1 MTKVKSR
8 GAQGGGSIR
17 KRPDGRWEAR
27 YTTGF
32 DPKTGRQI
40 QRSIYGKTQKEVRQ
54 KLNQVTVE
62 IDSGDYLEPSGMKL
76 RDWLDSWLADY
87 SGDKKY
93 STMKHYRAACE
104 THIKPHLGDVP
115 LSKLN
120 AVMVQKFYNSL
131 SHPEDGEKAL
141 SPKTV
146 KNVHVVLSSCLKQ
159 AVKNELIKT
168 NPCEGAVLPRI
179 GKSKIQPLSEE
190 QIIDFFSLVDRD
202 EVFGPI
208 LKLILLTGLRVA
220 EASGLTWDCVDF
232 RKGTPTIEKQLQK
245 RPQSAGGYT
254 FTSLKNDGV
263 RVIKPAPYAMEI
275 LRKQY
280 DKQCH
285 QAEDAGSAW
294 EAWFNKYEHS
304 RAAVFTNELG
314 GYLNPMQIYLHFK
327 KIAIDI
333 GAPKARVHDLR
344 HTYAVV
350 SLQNGDDIKTV
361 QSILR
366 HASAAFTLDVYG
378 HVSDRMKDESSIRM
392 ERYLKD
398 VIKL

>member
-32 DPKTGRQI
+32 DHKTGRQI

-54 KLNQVTVE
+54 KLNQVTAE

-146 KNVHVVLSSCLKQ
+146 KNVHGILSKAMSQ
-159 AVKNELIKT
+159 AVRNGLIKF
-168 NPCEGAVLPRI
+168 NPCEGAVLP
-179 GKSKIQPLSEE
+179 KVSKKEIRPLSNE
-190 QIIDFFSLVDRD
+190 QVKGLLELADSD
-202 EVFGPI
+202 EVYGI
-208 LKLILLTGLRVA
+208 LLKLIVLTGLREA
-220 EASGLTWDCVDF
+220 EAMGLTWDCVDF
-232 RKGTPTIEKQLQK
+232 EKGTILVNKQLQK
-245 RPQSAGGYT
+245 RPKSAGGMV
-254 FTSLKNDGV
+254 FSSLKNGKP
-263 RVIKPAPYAMEI
+263 RLLRPAPYVMQL
-275 LRKQY
+275 LRQR
-280 DKQCH
+280 QE
-285 QAEDAGSAW
+285 QQRQQRLEAGEAW
-294 EAWFNKYEHS
+294 EEWHDAQVKGS
-304 RAAVFTNELG
+304 LVFTTLTG
-314 GYLNPMQIYLHFK
+314 SYLSPQTVYNHFK
-327 KIAIDI
+327 VMAAKL
-333 GAPKARVHDLR
+333 GVPNARVHDLR
-344 HTYAVV
+344 HTFAVL
-350 SLQNGDDIKTV
+350 SLENGDDIKTV
-361 QSILR
+361 QGNLG
-366 HASAAFTLDVYG
+366 HATAAFTLDVYG
-378 HVSDRMKDESSIRM
+378 HVSDSMQKASAERM
-392 ERYLKD
+392 ERF
-398 VIKL
+398 VQSIVNA

>member
-32 DPKTGRQI
+32 DPKTGKQI

-54 KLNQVTVE
+54 KLNQVTAE

-76 RDWLDSWLADY
+76 RDWLDNWMTDY

-146 KNVHVVLSSCLKQ
+146 KNVHGILSKAMSQ
-159 AVKNELIKT
+159 AARNGLIKF
-168 NPCEGAVLPRI
+168 NPCEGAVLP
-179 GKSKIQPLSEE
+179 KVSKKEIRPLSNE
-190 QIIDFFSLVDRD
+190 QVKGLLELADSD
-202 EVFGPI
+202 EVYGI
-208 LKLILLTGLRVA
+208 LLKLIVLTGLREA
-220 EASGLTWDCVDF
+220 EAMGLTWDCVDF
-232 RKGTPTIEKQLQK
+232 EKGTILVNKQLQK
-245 RPQSAGGYT
+245 RPKSAGGMV
-254 FTSLKNDGV
+254 FSSLKNGKP
-263 RVIKPAPYAMEI
+263 RLLRPAPYVMQLLRQRQE
-275 LRKQY
+275 LQRKQRL
-280 DKQCH
+280 
-285 QAEDAGSAW
+285 EAGEAW
-294 EAWFNKYEHS
+294 EEWHDAQVKGS
-304 RAAVFTNELG
+304 LVFTTLTG
-314 GYLNPMQIYLHFK
+314 SYLSPQTVYNHFK
-327 KIAIDI
+327 VMAAKL
-333 GAPKARVHDLR
+333 GVPNARVHDLR
-344 HTYAVV
+344 HTFAVL
-350 SLQNGDDIKTV
+350 SLENGDDIKTV
-361 QSILR
+361 QGNLG
-366 HASAAFTLDVYG
+366 HATAAFTLDVYG
-378 HVSDRMKDESSIRM
+378 HVSDTMQKASAERM
-392 ERYLKD
+392 ERF
-398 VIKL
+398 VQSIVNA

>member
-54 KLNQVTVE
+54 KLNQVTAE
-62 IDSGDYLEPSGMKL
+62 IDAGDYLEPSGMKL

-146 KNVHVVLSSCLKQ
+146 KNVHGILSKAMSQ
-159 AVKNELIKT
+159 AVRNGLIKF
-168 NPCEGAVLPRI
+168 NPCEGAVLP
-179 GKSKIQPLSEE
+179 KVSKKEIRPLSNE
-190 QIIDFFSLVDRD
+190 QVKGLLELADRD
-202 EVFGPI
+202 EVYGI
-208 LKLILLTGLRVA
+208 LLKLIVLTGLREA
-220 EASGLTWDCVDF
+220 EAMGLTWDCVDF
-232 RKGTPTIEKQLQK
+232 EKGTILVNKQLQK
-245 RPQSAGGYT
+245 RPKSAGGMV
-254 FTSLKNDGV
+254 FSSLKNGKP
-263 RVIKPAPYAMEI
+263 RLLRPAPYVMQLLRQRQEQQ
-275 LRKQY
+275 RKQRL
-280 DKQCH
+280 
-285 QAEDAGSAW
+285 EAGEAW
-294 EAWFNKYEHS
+294 EEWHDAQVKGS
-304 RAAVFTNELG
+304 LVFTTLTG
-314 GYLNPMQIYLHFK
+314 SYLSPQTVYNHFK
-327 KIAIDI
+327 VMAAKL
-333 GAPKARVHDLR
+333 GVPNARVHDLR
-344 HTYAVV
+344 HTFAVL
-350 SLQNGDDIKTV
+350 SLENGDDIKTV
-361 QSILR
+361 QGNLG
-366 HASAAFTLDVYG
+366 HATAAFTLDVYG
-378 HVSDRMKDESSIRM
+378 HVSDSMQKASAERM
-392 ERYLKD
+392 ERF
-398 VIKL
+398 VQSIVNA

>member
-32 DPKTGRQI
+32 DHKTGRQI

-54 KLNQVTVE
+54 KLNQVTAE

-146 KNVHVVLSSCLKQ
+146 KNVHGILSKAMSQ
-159 AVKNELIKT
+159 AVRNGLIKF
-168 NPCEGAVLPRI
+168 NPCEGAVLP
-179 GKSKIQPLSEE
+179 KVSKKEIRPLSNE
-190 QIIDFFSLVDRD
+190 QVKGLLELADSD
-202 EVFGPI
+202 EVYGI
-208 LKLILLTGLRVA
+208 LLKLIVLTGLREA
-220 EASGLTWDCVDF
+220 EAMGLTWDCVDF
-232 RKGTPTIEKQLQK
+232 EKGTILVNKQLQK
-245 RPQSAGGYT
+245 RPKSAGGMV
-254 FTSLKNDGV
+254 FSSLKNGKP
-263 RVIKPAPYAMEI
+263 RLLRPAPYVMQLLRQRQEQQ
-275 LRKQY
+275 RKQRL
-280 DKQCH
+280 
-285 QAEDAGSAW
+285 EAGEAW
-294 EAWFNKYEHS
+294 EEWHDAQVKGS
-304 RAAVFTNELG
+304 LVFTTLTG
-314 GYLNPMQIYLHFK
+314 SYLSPQTVYNHFK
-327 KIAIDI
+327 VMAAKL
-333 GAPKARVHDLR
+333 GVPNARVHDLR
-344 HTYAVV
+344 HTFAVL
-350 SLQNGDDIKTV
+350 SLENGDDIKTV
-361 QSILR
+361 QGNLG
-366 HASAAFTLDVYG
+366 HATAAFTLDVYG
-378 HVSDRMKDESSIRM
+378 HVSDSMQKASAERM
-392 ERYLKD
+392 ERF
-398 VIKL
+398 VQSIVNA

>member
-54 KLNQVTVE
+54 KLNQVTAE

-104 THIKPHLGDVP
+104 THIKPRLGDVP

-146 KNVHVVLSSCLKQ
+146 KNVHGILSKAMSQ
-159 AVKNELIKT
+159 AVRNGLIKF
-168 NPCEGAVLPRI
+168 NPCEGAVLP
-179 GKSKIQPLSEE
+179 KVSKKEIRTLSNE
-190 QIIDFFSLVDRD
+190 QVKGLLELADSD
-202 EVFGPI
+202 EVYGI
-208 LKLILLTGLRVA
+208 LLKLIVLTGLREA
-220 EASGLTWDCVDF
+220 EAMGLTWDCVDF
-232 RKGTPTIEKQLQK
+232 EKGTILVNKQLQK
-245 RPQSAGGYT
+245 RPKSADGMV
-254 FTSLKNDGV
+254 FSSLKNGKP
-263 RVIKPAPYAMEI
+263 RLLRPAPYVMEL
-275 LRKQY
+275 LRQR
-280 DKQCH
+280 QER
-285 QAEDAGSAW
+285 QRRQRLEAGEAW
-294 EAWFNKYEHS
+294 EEWHDAQVNGS
-304 RAAVFTNELG
+304 MVFTTLTG
-314 GYLNPMQIYLHFK
+314 SYLSPQTVYNHFK
-327 KIAIDI
+327 VMAATL
-333 GAPKARVHDLR
+333 GVPNARVHDLR
-344 HTYAVV
+344 HTFAVL
-350 SLQNGDDIKTV
+350 SLENGDDIKTV
-361 QSILR
+361 QGNLG
-366 HASAAFTLDVYG
+366 HATAAFTLDVYG
-378 HVSDRMKDESSIRM
+378 HVSDTMQKASAERM
-392 ERYLKD
+392 ERF
-398 VIKL
+398 VQSIFNA

>member
-54 KLNQVTVE
+54 KLNQVTAE

-146 KNVHVVLSSCLKQ
+146 KNVHGILSKAMSQ
-159 AVKNELIKT
+159 AVRNGLIKF
-168 NPCEGAVLPRI
+168 NPCEGAVLP
-179 GKSKIQPLSEE
+179 KVSKKEIRPLNNE
-190 QIIDFFSLVDRD
+190 QVKGLLELADSD
-202 EVFGPI
+202 EVYGI
-208 LKLILLTGLRVA
+208 LLKLIVLTGLREA
-220 EASGLTWDCVDF
+220 EAMGLTWDCVDF
-232 RKGTPTIEKQLQK
+232 EKGTILVNKQLQK
-245 RPQSAGGYT
+245 RPKSAGGMV
-254 FTSLKNDGV
+254 FSSLKNGKP
-263 RVIKPAPYAMEI
+263 RLLRPAPYVMQLLRQRQEQQ
-275 LRKQY
+275 RKQRLEAGEAWEEWH
-280 DKQCH
+280 DA
-285 QAEDAGSAW
+285 QAEG
-294 EAWFNKYEHS
+294 FL
-304 RAAVFTNELG
+304 VFTTLTG
-314 GYLNPMQIYLHFK
+314 SYLSPQTVYNHFK
-327 KIAIDI
+327 VMAAKL
-333 GAPKARVHDLR
+333 GVPNARVHDLR
-344 HTYAVV
+344 HTFAVL
-350 SLQNGDDIKTV
+350 SLENGDDIKTV
-361 QSILR
+361 QGNLG
-366 HASAAFTLDVYG
+366 HATAAFTLDVYG
-378 HVSDRMKDESSIRM
+378 HVSDTMQKASAERM
-392 ERYLKD
+392 ERF
-398 VIKL
+398 VQSIFNA

>member
-54 KLNQVTVE
+54 KLNQVTAE

-131 SHPEDGEKAL
+131 SHPEDSEKAL

-146 KNVHVVLSSCLKQ
+146 KNVHGILSKSMSQ
-159 AVKNELIKT
+159 AVRNGLIKF
-168 NPCEGAVLPRI
+168 NPCEGAVLP
-179 GKSKIQPLSEE
+179 KVSKKEIRPLSNE
-190 QIIDFFSLVDRD
+190 QVKGLLELTDSD
-202 EVFGPI
+202 EVYGI
-208 LKLILLTGLRVA
+208 LLKLIVLTGLREA
-220 EASGLTWDCVDF
+220 EAMGLTWDCVDF
-232 RKGTPTIEKQLQK
+232 EKGTILVNKQLQK
-245 RPQSAGGYT
+245 RPKSAGGMVFST
-254 FTSLKNDGV
+254 LKNGKP
-263 RVIKPAPYAMEI
+263 RLLRPAPYVMQLLRQRQEQQ
-275 LRKQY
+275 RKQRLEAGEAWEEWH
-280 DKQCH
+280 DA
-285 QAEDAGSAW
+285 QAEGSL
-294 EAWFNKYEHS
+294 
-304 RAAVFTNELG
+304 VFTTLTG
-314 GYLNPMQIYLHFK
+314 SYLSPQTVYNHFK
-327 KIAIDI
+327 VMAAKL
-333 GAPKARVHDLR
+333 GVPNTRVHDLR
-344 HTYAVV
+344 HTFAVL
-350 SLQNGDDIKTV
+350 SLENGDDIKTV
-361 QSILR
+361 QGNLG
-366 HASAAFTLDVYG
+366 HATAAFTLDVYG
-378 HVSDRMKDESSIRM
+378 HVSDSMQKASAERM
-392 ERYLKD
+392 ERF
-398 VIKL
+398 VQSIVNA

>member
-54 KLNQVTVE
+54 KLNQVTAE

-104 THIKPHLGDVP
+104 THIKPRLGDVP

-131 SHPEDGEKAL
+131 SHPEDGEKVL

-146 KNVHVVLSSCLKQ
+146 KNVHGILSKAMSQ
-159 AVKNELIKT
+159 AVRNGLIKF
-168 NPCEGAVLPRI
+168 NPCEGAVLP
-179 GKSKIQPLSEE
+179 KVSKKEIRTLSNE
-190 QIIDFFSLVDRD
+190 QVKGLLELADSD
-202 EVFGPI
+202 EVYGI
-208 LKLILLTGLRVA
+208 LLKLIVLTGLREA
-220 EASGLTWDCVDF
+220 EAMGLTWDCVDF
-232 RKGTPTIEKQLQK
+232 EKGTILVNKQLQK
-245 RPQSAGGYT
+245 RPKSAGGMV
-254 FTSLKNDGV
+254 FSSLKNGKP
-263 RVIKPAPYAMEI
+263 RLLRPAPYVMQL
-275 LRKQY
+275 LRQR
-280 DKQCH
+280 QER
-285 QAEDAGSAW
+285 QRRQRLEAGEAW
-294 EAWFNKYEHS
+294 EEWHDAQVNGS
-304 RAAVFTNELG
+304 LVFTTLTG
-314 GYLNPMQIYLHFK
+314 SYLSPQTVYNHFK
-327 KIAIDI
+327 VMAAKL
-333 GAPKARVHDLR
+333 GVPNARVHDLR
-344 HTYAVV
+344 HTFAVL
-350 SLQNGDDIKTV
+350 SLENGDDIKTV
-361 QSILR
+361 QGNLG
-366 HASAAFTLDVYG
+366 HATAAFTLDVYG
-378 HVSDRMKDESSIRM
+378 HVSDTMQKASAERM
-392 ERYLKD
+392 ERF
-398 VIKL
+398 VQSIVNA

>member
-54 KLNQVTVE
+54 KLNQVTAE
-62 IDSGDYLEPSGMKL
+62 IDAGDYLEPSGMKL

-146 KNVHVVLSSCLKQ
+146 KNVHGILSKAMSQ
-159 AVKNELIKT
+159 AVRNGLIKF
-168 NPCEGAVLPRI
+168 NPCEGAVLP
-179 GKSKIQPLSEE
+179 KVSKKEIRPRSNE
-190 QIIDFFSLVDRD
+190 QVKGLLELADRD
-202 EVFGPI
+202 EVYGI
-208 LKLILLTGLRVA
+208 LLKLIVLTGLREA
-220 EASGLTWDCVDF
+220 EAMGLTWDCVDF
-232 RKGTPTIEKQLQK
+232 EKGTILVNKQLQK
-245 RPQSAGGYT
+245 RPKSAGGMV
-254 FTSLKNDGV
+254 FSSLKNGKP
-263 RVIKPAPYAMEI
+263 RLLRPAPYVMQLLRQRQEQQ
-275 LRKQY
+275 RKQRL
-280 DKQCH
+280 
-285 QAEDAGSAW
+285 EAGEAW
-294 EAWFNKYEHS
+294 EEWHDAQVKGS
-304 RAAVFTNELG
+304 LVFTTLTG
-314 GYLNPMQIYLHFK
+314 SYLSPQTVYNHFK
-327 KIAIDI
+327 VMAAKL
-333 GAPKARVHDLR
+333 GVPNARVHDLR
-344 HTYAVV
+344 HTFAVL
-350 SLQNGDDIKTV
+350 SLENGDDIKTV
-361 QSILR
+361 QGNLG
-366 HASAAFTLDVYG
+366 HATAAFTLDVYG
-378 HVSDRMKDESSIRM
+378 HVSDSMQKASAERM
-392 ERYLKD
+392 ERF
-398 VIKL
+398 VQSIVNA

>member
-54 KLNQVTVE
+54 KLNQVTAE

-76 RDWLDSWLADY
+76 RDWLDSWMADY

-146 KNVHVVLSSCLKQ
+146 KNVHGILSKAMSQ
-159 AVKNELIKT
+159 AVRNGLIKF
-168 NPCEGAVLPRI
+168 NPCEGAVLP
-179 GKSKIQPLSEE
+179 KVSKKEIRPLSNE
-190 QIIDFFSLVDRD
+190 QVKGLLELADND
-202 EVFGPI
+202 EVYGI
-208 LKLILLTGLRVA
+208 LLKLIVLTGLREA
-220 EASGLTWDCVDF
+220 EAMGLTWDCVDF
-232 RKGTPTIEKQLQK
+232 EKGTIMVNKQLQK
-245 RPQSAGGYT
+245 RPKSAGGMV
-254 FTSLKNDGV
+254 FSSLKNGKP
-263 RVIKPAPYAMEI
+263 RLMRPAPYVME
-275 LRKQY
+275 LLRQRQEQQRKQRL
-280 DKQCH
+280 
-285 QAEDAGSAW
+285 EAGEAW
-294 EAWFNKYEHS
+294 EEWHDAQVKGS
-304 RAAVFTNELG
+304 LVFTTLTG
-314 GYLNPMQIYLHFK
+314 SYLSPQTVYNHFK
-327 KIAIDI
+327 VMAAKL
-333 GAPKARVHDLR
+333 GVPNARVHDLR
-344 HTYAVV
+344 HTFAVL
-350 SLQNGDDIKTV
+350 SLENGDDIKTV
-361 QSILR
+361 QGNLG
-366 HASAAFTLDVYG
+366 HATAAFTLDVYG
-378 HVSDRMKDESSIRM
+378 HVSDSMQKASAERM
-392 ERYLKD
+392 ERF
-398 VIKL
+398 VQSIVNA

>member
-120 AVMVQKFYNSL
+120 DVIAQKFYNSL

-146 KNVHVVLSSCLKQ
+146 KNVHGILSKAMSQ
-159 AVKNELIKT
+159 AARNGLIKF
-168 NPCEGAVLPRI
+168 NPCEGAVLP
-179 GKSKIQPLSEE
+179 KVSKKEIRPLSNE
-190 QIIDFFSLVDRD
+190 QVKGLLELADSD
-202 EVFGPI
+202 EVYGI
-208 LKLILLTGLRVA
+208 LVKLIVLTGLREA
-220 EASGLTWDCVDF
+220 EAMGLTWDCVDF
-232 RKGTPTIEKQLQK
+232 EKGTILVNKQLQK
-245 RPQSAGGYT
+245 RPKSAGGMV
-254 FTSLKNDGV
+254 FSSLKNGKP
-263 RVIKPAPYAMEI
+263 RLLRPAPYVMEL
-275 LRKQY
+275 LRQR
-280 DKQCH
+280 QER
-285 QAEDAGSAW
+285 QRRQRLEAGEAW
-294 EAWFNKYEHS
+294 EEWHDAQVKGS
-304 RAAVFTNELG
+304 LVFTTLTG
-314 GYLNPMQIYLHFK
+314 SYLSPQTVYNHFK
-327 KIAIDI
+327 VMAAKL
-333 GAPKARVHDLR
+333 GVPNARVHDLR
-344 HTYAVV
+344 HTFAVL
-350 SLQNGDDIKTV
+350 SLENGDDIKTV
-361 QSILR
+361 QGNLG
-366 HASAAFTLDVYG
+366 HATAAFTLDVYG
-378 HVSDRMKDESSIRM
+378 HVSDTMQKASAERM
-392 ERYLKD
+392 ERF
-398 VIKL
+398 VQSIVNA

>member
-54 KLNQVTVE
+54 KLNQVTAE

-76 RDWLDSWLADY
+76 RDWLDSWMADY

-93 STMKHYRAACE
+93 STMKHYRAAFE

-146 KNVHVVLSSCLKQ
+146 KNVHGILSKAMSQ
-159 AVKNELIKT
+159 AVRNGLIKF
-168 NPCEGAVLPRI
+168 NPCEGAVLPKVRKKEI
-179 GKSKIQPLSEE
+179 RPLSNE
-190 QIIDFFSLVDRD
+190 QVKGLLELADND
-202 EVFGPI
+202 EVYGI
-208 LKLILLTGLRVA
+208 LLKLIVLTGLREA
-220 EASGLTWDCVDF
+220 EAMGLTWDCVDF
-232 RKGTPTIEKQLQK
+232 EKGTIMVNKQLQK
-245 RPQSAGGYT
+245 RPKSAGGMV
-254 FTSLKNDGV
+254 FSSLKNGKP
-263 RVIKPAPYAMEI
+263 RLMRPAPYVMEL
-275 LRKQY
+275 LRQR
-280 DKQCH
+280 QE
-285 QAEDAGSAW
+285 QQRQQRLEAGEAW
-294 EAWFNKYEHS
+294 EEWHDAQVKGS
-304 RAAVFTNELG
+304 LVFTTLTG
-314 GYLNPMQIYLHFK
+314 SYLSPQTVYNHFK
-327 KIAIDI
+327 VMAAKL
-333 GAPKARVHDLR
+333 GVPNARVHDLR
-344 HTYAVV
+344 HTFAVL
-350 SLQNGDDIKTV
+350 SLENGDDIKTV
-361 QSILR
+361 QGNLG
-366 HASAAFTLDVYG
+366 HATAAFTLDVYG
-378 HVSDRMKDESSIRM
+378 HVSDTMQKASAERM
-392 ERYLKD
+392 ERF
-398 VIKL
+398 VQSIVNA

>member
-54 KLNQVTVE
+54 KLNQVTAE

-76 RDWLDSWLADY
+76 SDWLDSWMTDY

-104 THIKPHLGDVP
+104 THIKPRLGDVP

-146 KNVHVVLSSCLKQ
+146 KNVHGILSKAMSQ
-159 AVKNELIKT
+159 AVRNGLIKF
-168 NPCEGAVLPRI
+168 NPCEGAVLP
-179 GKSKIQPLSEE
+179 KVSKKEIRPLNNE
-190 QIIDFFSLVDRD
+190 QVKGLLELADSD
-202 EVFGPI
+202 EVYGI
-208 LKLILLTGLRVA
+208 LLKLIVLTGLREA
-220 EASGLTWDCVDF
+220 EAMGLTWDCVDF
-232 RKGTPTIEKQLQK
+232 EKGTILVNKQLQK
-245 RPQSAGGYT
+245 RPKSAGGMV
-254 FTSLKNDGV
+254 FSSLKNGKP
-263 RVIKPAPYAMEI
+263 RLLRPAPYVMQLLRQRQEQQ
-275 LRKQY
+275 RKQRLEAGEAWEEWH
-280 DKQCH
+280 DA
-285 QAEDAGSAW
+285 QAEG
-294 EAWFNKYEHS
+294 FL
-304 RAAVFTNELG
+304 VFTTLTG
-314 GYLNPMQIYLHFK
+314 SYLSPQTVYNHFK
-327 KIAIDI
+327 VMAAKL
-333 GAPKARVHDLR
+333 GVPNARVHDLS
-344 HTYAVV
+344 HTFAVL
-350 SLQNGDDIKTV
+350 SLENGDDIKTV
-361 QSILR
+361 QGNLG
-366 HASAAFTLDVYG
+366 HATAAFTLDVYG
-378 HVSDRMKDESSIRM
+378 HVSDTMQKASAERM
-392 ERYLKD
+392 ERF
-398 VIKL
+398 VQSIVNA